1 MEEQDSILNEF
12 LERIKAKEKSNE
24 ELRQKIVKKKEEL
37 TKINIELTKPIN
49 PESNKIIISKKL
61 FSEKEGEI
69 ASQKALYNYNSL
81 KYSKSDINDNC
92 IERIIEYITTEQI
105 SNLYI
110 MGDFTKCEPFK
121 FISFSLDEVN
131 GIFLSSF
138 LPIISNPS
146 NGVISNNALLSF
158 ISSYN
163 SSFSLIISLS
173 L

>member
-1 MEEQDSILNEF
+1 MEDQDSILNEF

-61 FSEKEGEI
+61 FSEQEGEI
-69 ASQKALYNYNSL
+69 ASQKALHNYNSL

-110 MGDFTKCEPFK
+110 MGDFTKWEPYPMNKNKDIFSYKIILLKGFK
-121 FISFSLDEVN
+121 YYYSFQTGDQILFD
-131 GIFLSSF
+131 
-138 LPIISNPS
+138 
-146 NGVISNNALLSF
+146 
-158 ISSYN
+158 YN
-163 SSFSLIISLS
+163 SPYDENPIELYKFKII
-173 L
+173 